1 MKDFIKRTIN
11 SIKWIVPISLEY
23 TIIVLVLTAVW
34 QVLEIFNGKV
44 ITPRSS
50 DSIMVLVTGLYILY
64 LRRAVR
70 KNGQRNKAM

>member
-11 SIKWIVPISLEY
+11 SIKWVVPISLEY

>member
-1 MKDFIKRTIN
+1 MKDFIQRTKN
-11 SIKWIVPISLEY
+11 SLKWLSSWYFEY
-23 TIIVLVLTAVW
+23 VIIVLTLTAVW